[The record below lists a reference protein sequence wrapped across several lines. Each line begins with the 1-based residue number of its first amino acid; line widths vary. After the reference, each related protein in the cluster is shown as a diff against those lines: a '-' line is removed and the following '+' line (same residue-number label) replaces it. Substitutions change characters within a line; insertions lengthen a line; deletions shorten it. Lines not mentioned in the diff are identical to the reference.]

1 MKKLGL
7 SLILLAAFSIA
18 AQPGRPDPTAQRE
31 AMKKLEYMAGVWKGE
46 GWIEMGG
53 PRMTF
58 RGTETVQ
65 RKLDGVA
72 LLVEGA
78 FSGKTPGSDVEVPV
92 HTTLAVISY
101 DPAAKKY
108 NFNTWLATGT
118 AGDHELVLNS
128 DGWQWDIATPGG
140 TIRFVMKLNDKGEW
154 VETGSRSADGTT
166 WKQFFEM
173 KLKK

>member
-1 MKKLGL
+1 MKKLALAILTVLTAVSL
-7 SLILLAAFSIA
+7 S
-18 AQPGRPDPTAQRE
+18 AQPAGPPRPDAQIA
-31 AMKKLEYMAGVWKGE
+31 AMKKLDYMVGVWKGE

-58 RGTETVQ
+58 RGSETVQ

-78 FSGKTPGSDVEVPV
+78 FVSEQNVPV
-92 HTTLAVISY
+92 HTTLAVMSY
-101 DPAAKKY
+101 DSAAKKY
-108 NFNTWLATGT
+108 NFSTWLATGST
-118 AGDHELVLNS
+118 GDYELVLNP
-128 DGWQWDIATPGG
+128 DGWQWEIVTPMGMK
-140 TIRFVMKLNDKGEW
+140 IRFVMKLSEAGEW
-154 VETGSRSADGTT
+154 VETGSRSTDGTN